1 MLSWIFQI
9 TIISIVLI
17 FLVHYLFNFF
27 KSTLTVPKIKDL
39 VNSPTQ
45 KYESMFNIITKNNSK
60 TYNKKDYNDNNSFN
74 NDNNSFNNDNNF
86 NDNNNDNNFND
97 NNNENEYTL
106 TDLLPNQQTKT
117 DMKNELKNFLKK
129 QMNPTNYVKSSN
141 NINNTTSISALDS
154 MMSNSYSEFK

>member
-1 MLSWIFQI
+1 MLSWILKI

-45 KYESMFNIITKNNSK
+45 KYESMFNIISKNNSK
-60 TYNKKDYNDNNSFN
+60 THNKNGNFN
-74 NDNNSFNNDNNF
+74 NDNDNNTFNNDYNNDNNF
-86 NDNNNDNNFND
+86 NNND

-106 TDLLPNQQTKT
+106 TDLLPTQQTKT

-129 QMNPTNYVKSSN
+129 QMNPTNDVNS
-141 NINNTTSISALDS
+141 INNTTPISALDS
-154 MMSNSYSEFK
+154 MISNSYSEFR

>member
-1 MLSWIFQI
+1 MLSWILQI

-45 KYESMFNIITKNNSK
+45 KYESMFNIISKNNSK
-60 TYNKKDYNDNNSFN
+60 IHNKKDYNDNN
-74 NDNNSFNNDNNF
+74 
-86 NDNNNDNNFND
+86 NDNNNGNNDYNNDYNDNNNG
-97 NNNENEYTL
+97 NNENEYTL
-106 TDLLPNQQTKT
+106 TDLLPTQQTKT

-129 QMNPTNYVKSSN
+129 QMNPTTETN

-154 MMSNSYSEFK
+154 MMSNSYSNF

>member
-1 MLSWIFQI
+1 MLSWILQI

-60 TYNKKDYNDNNSFN
+60 THNDNNYN
-74 NDNNSFNNDNNF
+74 NDYNDNNF
-86 NDNNNDNNFND
+86 NDNND

-106 TDLLPNQQTKT
+106 TDLLTTQQTKT

-129 QMNPTNYVKSSN
+129 HMVVKCLLKVKLLKY
-141 NINNTTSISALDS
+141 IEIQWIL
-154 MMSNSYSEFK
+154 

>member
-1 MLSWIFQI
+1 MLSWILQI

-45 KYESMFNIITKNNSK
+45 KYESMFNIISKNNSK
-60 TYNKKDYNDNNSFN
+60 THNNKDNNDYNDNNY
-74 NDNNSFNNDNNF
+74 NDN
-86 NDNNNDNNFND
+86 ND

-106 TDLLPNQQTKT
+106 TDLLPTQQTKT

-129 QMNPTNYVKSSN
+129 QMNPTNDVKGSN

-154 MMSNSYSEFK
+154 MMSNSYSNF